1 MDEKKFDVR
10 TLERSLDQK
19 QITREEYDA
28 FLKSLPDVADL
39 AAPMESKFEEG
50 ILDEKN

>member
-10 TLERSLDQK
+10 TLERNLNQK
-19 QITREEYDA
+19 EISREEYDA
-28 FLKSLPDVADL
+28 FLNSLPDVADL

-50 ILDEKN
+50 ILEEKN